1 MFIEEL
7 YDKFSVS
14 TGINTDT
21 RTIEFDQFFV
31 ALKGANFNGN
41 QYADE
46 ALSKGA
52 IFALVDEEKYAT
64 TEQHILVEDCLKTL
78 QDLARFHRNMLGV
91 PIVAITGSNGKTTTK
106 ELIQAVLSTT
116 YNTFATKGN
125 LNNHIGVPLSLLSM
139 NSEHQVGIIEMGANH
154 VGEIADLCKIAKPN
168 FGIVTNI
175 GAAHVEGFG
184 SLENI
189 QIAKNELYEYIRQNR
204 KDGVFVN
211 ADDGLL
217 MSLTEDIER
226 ITYGRSSEFFSGD
239 IVENDLDPTMMIT
252 IDDSEQDF
260 TIQTNLFGEYNLS
273 NALCAGAV
281 GRHFDVSMVDI
292 AEAIED
298 YSPSNHRSQV
308 MLKDGTTYIL
318 DSYNANLS
326 SMKVAIEQFKKM
338 PAERKIAILGSMLEL
353 GEMTT
358 AAHQQIVHL
367 CASHEIKGYFIGKEF
382 EGIAPA
388 EFYFTSVQDFK
399 KTFESIQKR
408 GAAILLKGS
417 RGIQLEK
424 LLSQ

>member
-52 IFALVDEEKYAT
+52 IFALVDEEEYAT

-139 NSEHQVGIIEMGANH
+139 TSEHQVGIIEMGANH

-211 ADDGLL
+211 ADDALL

-239 IVENDLDPTMMIT
+239 IVENELEPTMMVT

-260 TIQTNLFGEYNLS
+260 TIQTNLFGAYNLS

-281 GRHFDVSMVDI
+281 GRHFDVAMVDI

-308 MLKDGTTYIL
+308 MLQDGTTYIL

-326 SMKVAIEQFKKM
+326 SMKVAVEQFCKI

-353 GEMTT
+353 GEM
-358 AAHQQIVHL
+358 ADSAHQQIVEL
-367 CASHEIKGYFIGKEF
+367 CAKNDIKGYFIGKEF
-382 EGIAPA
+382 EGIAPK
-388 EFYFTSVQDFK
+388 EFYFASVQEFK
-399 KTFESIQKR
+399 KSFEKLQKR